1 MLHIATSVD
10 MPRLRM
16 RQRIGV
22 VGVVVVWLAVGV
34 NGIGAQEG
42 NSLSDEEFERLMSR
56 MMGTWEVTSVQVLDG
71 RSNPVEGADYEV
83 ARTPVDEF
91 TVAFVSMRDGKPST
105 RNTQV
110 FSADGQ
116 RMTIVF
122 RAADRVGEPI
132 SAVWVWDKVA
142 DPAP

>member
-1 MLHIATSVD
+1 

-71 RSNPVEGADYEV
+71 RSN
-83 ARTPVDEF
+83 
-91 TVAFVSMRDGKPST
+91 
-105 RNTQV
+105 
-110 FSADGQ
+110 
-116 RMTIVF
+116 
-122 RAADRVGEPI
+122 RV
-132 SAVWVWDKVA
+132 
-142 DPAP
+142 